1 MDFLEKEFQ
10 IADTR
15 FKVEKFQALEGWRIL
30 ESIRA
35 EIGKAV
41 DVDLLRV
48 SGEAIKV
55 AEGEDSQHKQVVAF
69 VRLILGLSEDF
80 VDRLRGTMNKVI
92 YFRNRVAKDWM
103 EVSQSEST
111 AYMGLGPVDIYMLLG
126 RSLAVNFFD
135 SFQSLLGPISLDHQ
149 ASSQ

>member
-10 IADTR
+10 IGDTR

-35 EIGKAV
+35 EIGRAV
-41 DVDLLRV
+41 DADLLRV

-55 AEGEDSQHKQVVAF
+55 AEGEEGQHKQVVAF

-80 VDRLRGTMNKVI
+80 VDRLRGTMNKVT
-92 YFRNRVAKDWM
+92 YFKNRVAKDWM

-111 AYMGLGPVDIYMLLG
+111 AYMGLGPVDIYLLLG

-135 SFQSLLGPISLDHQ
+135 SFQSLLGPISLDPQ